1 MLDIIKQ
8 LLDKDLVTEDTRAE
22 IQEAWDQKLL
32 EVKEEAK
39 TEVREEFAKRY
50 EHDKSVMVEAM
61 DRLVNESLKKEIAE
75 FVEDRKQL
83 AAQRVMYKKGVK
95 PHMEMLQKFI
105 TKQLA
110 NEMAELQ
117 QDRKQ
122 MAEQIKTLE
131 SFVTSSL
138 AKELNEFET
147 DKRSV
152 VETRVKLVKE
162 AKEKFAEI
170 RNAFIKKASK
180 IVEQVVSEN
189 ITKEMTQFK
198 EDIKTA
204 RENNFGR
211 KIFEAYASEYLSSYL
226 NETSEVRKMQKQLA
240 EAQAQISEK
249 SKLYE
254 STKIEKDKIEA
265 RHRRDKVLNEMLQPL
280 SGDKKEVMSNLL
292 ETVQT
297 DNLKTAFNKYLPH
310 VMKDARKSSIISES
324 KTESTGN
331 KPQATAQAR
340 QQDEDVINIR
350 KLAGIK

>member
-1 MLDIIKQ
+1 MLDVIKQ
-8 LLDKDLVTEDTRAE
+8 LLDKDLVNEETRVSIE
-22 IQEAWDQKLL
+22 EAWESKLA

-61 DRLVNESLKKEIAE
+61 DRLTNEALTKEIAE

-83 AAQRVMYKKGVK
+83 AAQRVMYKRGVK

-110 NEMAELQ
+110 KEMTELQ
-117 QDRKQ
+117 NDRKSA
-122 MAEQIKTLE
+122 AEQIKTLE
-131 SFVTSSL
+131 AFVTKSL
-138 AKELNEFET
+138 AKELNEFES
-147 DKRSV
+147 DKKSV

-211 KIFEAYASEYLSSYL
+211 KIFEAYASEYLTSYL
-226 NETSEVRKMQKQLA
+226 HETSEIRKMQKQLD
-240 EAQAQISEK
+240 EANQQVEEK
-249 SKLYE
+249 TKLHE
-254 STKIEKDKIEA
+254 SATIEKEKIEA

-280 SGDKKEVMSNLL
+280 SGDKKDVMSNLL

-310 VMKDARKSSIISES
+310 VMKDTKKASIISES
-324 KTESTGN
+324 RTESTGDKKA
-331 KPQATAQAR
+331 KPQAKE
-340 QQDEDVINIR
+340 QDEDVVDIR
-350 KLAGIK
+350 KLAGIN

>member
-1 MLDIIKQ
+1 MLDVIKQ
-8 LLDKDLVTEDTRAE
+8 LLDKDLVNEETRASIE
-22 IQEAWDQKLL
+22 EAWESKLA

-61 DRLVNESLKKEIAE
+61 DRLTNEALKKEIAE

-83 AAQRVMYKKGVK
+83 AAQRVMYKRGVK

-110 NEMAELQ
+110 KEMTELQ
-117 QDRKQ
+117 NDRKSAAQ
-122 MAEQIKTLE
+122 QIKTLE
-131 SFVTSSL
+131 AFVTKSL
-138 AKELNEFET
+138 AKELNEFES
-147 DKRSV
+147 DKKSV

-198 EDIKTA
+198 DDIKVA

-211 KIFEAYASEYLSSYL
+211 KIFEAYTSEYLTSYL
-226 NETSEVRKMQKQLA
+226 HETSEIRKLQSKLNEA
-240 EAQAQISEK
+240 EGKISETSKLLESEKIQK
-249 SKLYE
+249 SK
-254 STKIEKDKIEA
+254 IEN
-265 RHRRDKVLNEMLQPL
+265 RHKRDRVLNEMLQPL
-280 SGDKKEVMSNLL
+280 SGDKKDVMSNLL

-310 VMKDARKSSIISES
+310 VMKDAKKASIISES
-324 KTESTGN
+324 RTESTGDKKA
-331 KPQATAQAR
+331 KPQAKE
-340 QQDEDVINIR
+340 QDEDVISIR
-350 KLAGIK
+350 KLAGIN

>member
-1 MLDIIKQ
+1 MLDVIKQ
-8 LLDKDLVTEDTRAE
+8 LLDKDLVNEETRASIE
-22 IQEAWDQKLL
+22 EAWESKLA

-61 DRLVNESLKKEIAE
+61 DRLTNEALKKEIAE

-83 AAQRVMYKKGVK
+83 AAQRVMYKRGVK

-110 NEMAELQ
+110 KEMTELQ
-117 QDRKQ
+117 NDRKSA
-122 MAEQIKTLE
+122 AEQIKTLE
-131 SFVTSSL
+131 AFVTKSL
-138 AKELNEFET
+138 AKELNEFES
-147 DKRSV
+147 DKKSV

-198 EDIKTA
+198 DDIKVA

-211 KIFEAYASEYLSSYL
+211 KIFEAYTSEYLTSYL
-226 NETSEVRKMQKQLA
+226 HETSEIRKLQSKLNEA
-240 EAQAQISEK
+240 EGKISETSKLLESEKIQK
-249 SKLYE
+249 SK
-254 STKIEKDKIEA
+254 IEN
-265 RHRRDKVLNEMLQPL
+265 RHKRDRVLNEMLQPL
-280 SGDKKEVMSNLL
+280 SGDKKDVMSNLL

-310 VMKDARKSSIISES
+310 VMKDAKKASIISES
-324 KTESTGN
+324 RTESTGDKKA
-331 KPQATAQAR
+331 KPQAKE
-340 QQDEDVINIR
+340 QDEDVISIR
-350 KLAGIK
+350 KLAGIN

>member
-1 MLDIIKQ
+1 MLDVIKQ
-8 LLDKDLVTEDTRAE
+8 LLDKDLVTEETRTQIE
-22 IQEAWDQKLL
+22 EAWEAKLS
-32 EVKEEAK
+32 EVKETAK
-39 TEVREEFAKRY
+39 AELREEFAQRY
-50 EHDKSVMVEAM
+50 EHDKAQMVEAV
-61 DRLVNESLKKEIAE
+61 DRMMTEGLTKEIAE

-83 AAQRVMYKKGVK
+83 AAQRVEYKKNMK

-105 TKQLA
+105 STQLA
-110 NEMAELQ
+110 NEMKELHT
-117 QDRKQ
+117 DRAQ

-162 AKEKFAEI
+162 AKQKFAEI
-170 RNAFIKKASK
+170 RSAFIKKASK
-180 IVEQVVSEN
+180 VVETMVSES

-226 NETSEVRKMQKQLA
+226 NETSEVRKMQKQLD
-240 EAQAQISEK
+240 EAQAKIAENEK
-249 SKLYE
+249 LLE
-254 STKIEKDKIEA
+254 STTIEKKKVEA
-265 RHRRDKVLNEMLQPL
+265 EYKRDRVLSEMLQPL
-280 SGDKKEVMSNLL
+280 SGDKREVMSNLL

-297 DNLKTAFNKYLPH
+297 DKLQTAFNKYLPH
-310 VMKDARKSSIISES
+310 VMKDTKRASIISES
-324 KTESTGN
+324 KTESTGDRQA
-331 KPQATAQAR
+331 KPQAKETT
-340 QQDEDVINIR
+340 EEVNYFR

>member
-1 MLDIIKQ
+1 MLDVIKQ
-8 LLDKDLVTEDTRAE
+8 LLDKDLVTEETRTQIE
-22 IQEAWDQKLL
+22 EAWEAKLS
-32 EVKEEAK
+32 EVKETAK
-39 TEVREEFAKRY
+39 AELREEFAQRY
-50 EHDKSVMVEAM
+50 EHDKAQMVEAV
-61 DRLVNESLKKEIAE
+61 DRMMTEGLTKEIAE

-83 AAQRVMYKKGVK
+83 AAQRVEYKKNMK

-105 TKQLA
+105 STQLA
-110 NEMAELQ
+110 NEMKELHT
-117 QDRKQ
+117 DRAQ

-162 AKEKFAEI
+162 AKQKFAEI
-170 RNAFIKKASK
+170 RSAFIKKASK
-180 IVEQVVSEN
+180 VVETMVSES

-226 NETSEVRKMQKQLA
+226 NETSEVRKMQKQLD
-240 EAQAQISEK
+240 EAQAKIAENEK
-249 SKLYE
+249 LLE
-254 STKIEKDKIEA
+254 STTIEKKKVEA
-265 RHRRDKVLNEMLQPL
+265 EYKRDRVLSEMLQPL
-280 SGDKKEVMSNLL
+280 SGEKREVMSNLL

-297 DNLKTAFNKYLPH
+297 DKLQTAFNKYLPP
-310 VMKDARKSSIISES
+310 VMKDTKRASIISES
-324 KTESTGN
+324 KTETTGDRQA
-331 KPQATAQAR
+331 KPQAKETT
-340 QQDEDVINIR
+340 EEVNYFR

>member
-1 MLDIIKQ
+1 MLDVIKQ
-8 LLDKDLVTEDTRAE
+8 LLDKDLVNEETRAE
-22 IQEAWDQKLL
+22 IQEAWDQKLS

-39 TEVREEFAKRY
+39 TEVREEFAQRY

-61 DRLVNESLKKEIAE
+61 DRLTNEALKKEIAE

-83 AAQRVMYKKGVK
+83 AAQRVMYKRGVK

-110 NEMAELQ
+110 KEMTELQ
-117 QDRKQ
+117 NDRKSA
-122 MAEQIKTLE
+122 AEQIKTLE
-131 SFVTSSL
+131 AFVTKSL
-138 AKELNEFET
+138 AKELNEFES
-147 DKRSV
+147 DKKSV

-198 EDIKTA
+198 DDIKVA

-211 KIFEAYASEYLSSYL
+211 KIFEAYTSEYLTSYL
-226 NETSEVRKMQKQLA
+226 HETSEIRKLQSKLNEA
-240 EAQAQISEK
+240 EGKISETSKLLESEKIQK
-249 SKLYE
+249 SK
-254 STKIEKDKIEA
+254 IEN
-265 RHRRDKVLNEMLQPL
+265 RHKRDRVLNEMLQPL
-280 SGDKKEVMSNLL
+280 SGDKKDVMSNLL

-310 VMKDARKSSIISES
+310 VMKDTKKASIISES
-324 KTESTGN
+324 RTESTGDKKA
-331 KPQATAQAR
+331 KPQAKE
-340 QQDEDVINIR
+340 QDEDVVDIR
-350 KLAGIK
+350 KLAGIN

>member
-1 MLDIIKQ
+1 MLDVIKQ
-8 LLDKDLVTEDTRAE
+8 LLDKDLVTEDTRAA
-22 IQEAWDQKLL
+22 IQEAWDQKYA

-39 TEVREEFAKRY
+39 TEVREEFASRY

-61 DRLVNESLKKEIAE
+61 DRLMNEQLSKEIAE
-75 FVEDRKQL
+75 FVEDKKQL
-83 AAQRVMYKKGVK
+83 AAQRVMYKRGVK
-95 PHMEMLQKFI
+95 PHMETLQKFV
-105 TKQLA
+105 TRQLA
-110 NEMAELQ
+110 QEMAELQ
-117 QDRKQ
+117 ADRKS
-122 MAEQIKTLE
+122 MAEQVKTLE

-198 EDIKTA
+198 DDIKVA

-211 KIFEAYASEYLSSYL
+211 KIFEAYTSEYLTSYL
-226 NETSEVRKMQKQLA
+226 HETSEIRKLQSKLDEA
-240 EAQAQISEK
+240 EQQISEK
-249 SKLYE
+249 AKLLE
-254 STKIEKDKIEA
+254 SEKIAKSKIEN
-265 RHRRDKVLNEMLQPL
+265 RHRRDKVLNEMLTPL
-280 SGDKKEVMSNLL
+280 SGDKKDVMSNLL

-310 VMKDARKSSIISES
+310 VMKDTKKASIISES
-324 KTESTGN
+324 RTEKTGDKEA
-331 KPQATAQAR
+331 KPQAKETDA
-340 QQDEDVINIR
+340 DIIDVR
-350 KLAGIK
+350 KLAGIN

>member
-1 MLDIIKQ
+1 MLEVIKQ
-8 LLDKDLVTEDTRAE
+8 LLDKDLVNEETRVSIE
-22 IQEAWDQKLL
+22 EAWESKLA

-61 DRLVNESLKKEIAE
+61 DRLTNEALKKEIAE

-83 AAQRVMYKKGVK
+83 AAQRVMYKRGVK

-110 NEMAELQ
+110 KEMTELQ
-117 QDRKQ
+117 NDRKSA
-122 MAEQIKTLE
+122 AEQIKTLE
-131 SFVTSSL
+131 AFVTKSL
-138 AKELNEFET
+138 AKELNEFES
-147 DKRSV
+147 DKKSV

-198 EDIKTA
+198 DDIKVA

-211 KIFEAYASEYLSSYL
+211 KIFEAYTSEYLTSYL
-226 NETSEVRKMQKQLA
+226 HETSEIRKLQSKLNEA
-240 EAQAQISEK
+240 EGKISETSKLLESEKIQK
-249 SKLYE
+249 SK
-254 STKIEKDKIEA
+254 IEN
-265 RHRRDKVLNEMLQPL
+265 RHKRDRVLNEMLQPL
-280 SGDKKEVMSNLL
+280 SGDKKDVMSNLL

-310 VMKDARKSSIISES
+310 VMKDTKKASIISES
-324 KTESTGN
+324 RTESTGDKKA
-331 KPQATAQAR
+331 KPQAKE
-340 QQDEDVINIR
+340 QDEDVVDIR
-350 KLAGIK
+350 KLAGIN

>member
-1 MLDIIKQ
+1 MLDVIKQ
-8 LLDKDLVTEDTRAE
+8 LLDKDLVTEETRTQIE
-22 IQEAWDQKLL
+22 EAWEAKLS
-32 EVKEEAK
+32 EVKETAK
-39 TEVREEFAKRY
+39 AELREEFAQRY
-50 EHDKSVMVEAM
+50 EHDKAQMVEAV
-61 DRLVNESLKKEIAE
+61 DRMMTEGLTKEIAE

-83 AAQRVMYKKGVK
+83 AAQRVEYKKNMK

-105 TKQLA
+105 TSQLA
-110 NEMAELQ
+110 NEMKELQ
-117 QDRKQ
+117 QDKAQ
-122 MAEQIKTLE
+122 MAEQVKTLE

-162 AKEKFAEI
+162 AKQKFAEI
-170 RNAFIKKASK
+170 RSAFIKKASK
-180 IVEQVVSEN
+180 VVETMVSES

-226 NETSEVRKMQKQLA
+226 NETSEVRKMQKQLD
-240 EAQAQISEK
+240 EAQAKIAENEK
-249 SKLYE
+249 LLE
-254 STKIEKDKIEA
+254 STTIEKKKVEA
-265 RHRRDKVLNEMLQPL
+265 EYKRDRVLSEMLQPL
-280 SGDKKEVMSNLL
+280 SGEKREVMSNLL

-297 DNLKTAFNKYLPH
+297 DKLQTAFNKYLPH
-310 VMKDARKSSIISES
+310 VMKDAKRASIISES
-324 KTESTGN
+324 KTESTGDRQA
-331 KPQATAQAR
+331 KPQAKETT
-340 QQDEDVINIR
+340 EEVNYFR

>member
-1 MLDIIKQ
+1 MLDVIKQ
-8 LLDKDLVTEDTRAE
+8 LLDKDLVTEETRQSIE
-22 IQEAWDQKLL
+22 EAWEQKLA
-32 EVKEEAK
+32 EVKETAK

-61 DRLVNESLKKEIAE
+61 DRLTNEALKKEIAE

-83 AAQRVMYKKGVK
+83 AAQRVMYKRGIK

-110 NEMAELQ
+110 NEMAELHK
-117 QDRKQ
+117 DRTEA
-122 MAEQIKTLE
+122 AEQIKTLE
-131 SFVTSSL
+131 TFVTSTL
-138 AKELNEFET
+138 AKELNEFES

-198 EDIKTA
+198 DDIKVA

-211 KIFEAYASEYLSSYL
+211 KIFEAYTSEYLTSYL
-226 NETSEVRKMQKQLA
+226 HETSEIRKLQSKLDEA
-240 EAQAQISEK
+240 ELLESEK
-249 SKLYE
+249 IAKS
-254 STKIEKDKIEA
+254 KIEN
-265 RHRRDKVLNEMLQPL
+265 RHRRDKVLNEMLTPL
-280 SGDKKEVMSNLL
+280 SGDKKDVMSNLL

-310 VMKDARKSSIISES
+310 VMKDTKKASIISES
-324 KTESTGN
+324 RTEKTGDKEA
-331 KPQATAQAR
+331 KPQAKETDA
-340 QQDEDVINIR
+340 DIIDVR
-350 KLAGIK
+350 KLAGIN

>member
-22 IQEAWDQKLL
+22 IQEAWDQKVS

-117 QDRKQ
+117 ADKKQ
-122 MAEQIKTLE
+122 MAEQVKTLE
-131 SFVTSSL
+131 AFVTSSL

-198 EDIKTA
+198 DDIKVA

-211 KIFEAYASEYLSSYL
+211 KIFEAYTSEYLTSYL
-226 NETSEVRKMQKQLA
+226 HETSEIRKLQSKLDEA
-240 EAQAQISEK
+240 EQQISEK
-249 SKLYE
+249 AKLLE
-254 STKIEKDKIEA
+254 SEKIAKSKIEN
-265 RHRRDKVLNEMLQPL
+265 RHRRDKVLNEMLTPL
-280 SGDKKEVMSNLL
+280 SGDKKDVMSNLL

-310 VMKDARKSSIISES
+310 VMKDTKKASIISES
-324 KTESTGN
+324 RTEKTGDKEA
-331 KPQATAQAR
+331 KPQAKETDA
-340 QQDEDVINIR
+340 DIIDVR
-350 KLAGIK
+350 KLAGIN

>member
-1 MLDIIKQ
+1 MLDVIKQ
-8 LLDKDLVTEDTRAE
+8 LLDKDLVTEETRTQIE
-22 IQEAWDQKLL
+22 EAWEAKLS
-32 EVKEEAK
+32 EVKETAK
-39 TEVREEFAKRY
+39 AELREEFAQRY
-50 EHDKSVMVEAM
+50 EHDKAQMVEAV
-61 DRLVNESLKKEIAE
+61 DRMMTEGLTKEIAE

-83 AAQRVMYKKGVK
+83 AAQRVEYKKNMK

-105 TKQLA
+105 STQLA
-110 NEMAELQ
+110 NEMKELHT
-117 QDRKQ
+117 DRAQ

-162 AKEKFAEI
+162 AKQKFAEI
-170 RNAFIKKASK
+170 RSAFIKKASK
-180 IVEQVVSEN
+180 VVETMVSES

-226 NETSEVRKMQKQLA
+226 NETSEVRKMQKQLD
-240 EAQAQISEK
+240 EAQAKIAENEK
-249 SKLYE
+249 LLE
-254 STKIEKDKIEA
+254 STTIEKKKVEA
-265 RHRRDKVLNEMLQPL
+265 EYKRDRVLSEMLQPL
-280 SGDKKEVMSNLL
+280 SGEKREVMSNLL

-297 DNLKTAFNKYLPH
+297 DKLQTAFNKYLPH
-310 VMKDARKSSIISES
+310 VMKDTKRASIISES
-324 KTESTGN
+324 KTETTGDRQA
-331 KPQATAQAR
+331 KPQAKETT
-340 QQDEDVINIR
+340 EEVNYFR

>member
-1 MLDIIKQ
+1 MLDVIKQ
-8 LLDKDLVTEDTRAE
+8 LLDKDLVTEETRTQIE
-22 IQEAWDQKLL
+22 EAWEAKLS
-32 EVKEEAK
+32 EVKETAK
-39 TEVREEFAKRY
+39 AELREEFAQRY
-50 EHDKSVMVEAM
+50 EHDKAQMVEAV
-61 DRLVNESLKKEIAE
+61 DRMMTEGLTKEIAE

-83 AAQRVMYKKGVK
+83 AAQRVEYKKNMK

-105 TKQLA
+105 STQLA
-110 NEMAELQ
+110 NEMKELHT
-117 QDRKQ
+117 DRAQ

-162 AKEKFAEI
+162 AKQKFAEI
-170 RNAFIKKASK
+170 RSAFIKKASK
-180 IVEQVVSEN
+180 VVETMVSES

-226 NETSEVRKMQKQLA
+226 SETSEVRKMQKQLD
-240 EAQAQISEK
+240 EAQAKIAENEK
-249 SKLYE
+249 LLE
-254 STKIEKDKIEA
+254 STTIEKKKVEA
-265 RHRRDKVLNEMLQPL
+265 EYKRDRVLSEMLQPL
-280 SGDKKEVMSNLL
+280 SGDKREVMSNLL

-297 DNLKTAFNKYLPH
+297 DKLQTAFNKYLPH
-310 VMKDARKSSIISES
+310 VMKDTKRASIISES
-324 KTESTGN
+324 KTESTGDRQA
-331 KPQATAQAR
+331 KPQAKETT
-340 QQDEDVINIR
+340 EEVNYFR

>member
-1 MLDIIKQ
+1 MLDVIKQ
-8 LLDKDLVTEDTRAE
+8 LLDKDLVNEETRVSIE
-22 IQEAWDQKLL
+22 EAWESKLA

-61 DRLVNESLKKEIAE
+61 DRLTNEALKKEIAE

-83 AAQRVMYKKGVK
+83 AAQRVMYKRGVK

-110 NEMAELQ
+110 KEMTELQ
-117 QDRKQ
+117 NDRKSA
-122 MAEQIKTLE
+122 AEQIKTLE
-131 SFVTSSL
+131 AFVTKSL
-138 AKELNEFET
+138 AKELNEFES
-147 DKRSV
+147 DKKSV

-198 EDIKTA
+198 DDIKVA

-211 KIFEAYASEYLSSYL
+211 KIFEAYTSEYLTSYL
-226 NETSEVRKMQKQLA
+226 HETSEIRKLQSKLNEA
-240 EAQAQISEK
+240 EGKISETSKLLESEKIQK
-249 SKLYE
+249 SK
-254 STKIEKDKIEA
+254 IEN
-265 RHRRDKVLNEMLQPL
+265 RHKRDRVLNEMLQPL
-280 SGDKKEVMSNLL
+280 SGDKKDVMSNLL

-297 DNLKTAFNKYLPH
+297 DNLKTDFNKYLPH
-310 VMKDARKSSIISES
+310 VMKDAKKASIISES
-324 KTESTGN
+324 RTESTGDKKA
-331 KPQATAQAR
+331 KPQAKE
-340 QQDEDVINIR
+340 QDEDVISIR
-350 KLAGIK
+350 KLAGIN

>member
-1 MLDIIKQ
+1 MLDVIKQ
-8 LLDKDLVTEDTRAE
+8 LLDKDLVNEETRVSIE
-22 IQEAWDQKLL
+22 EAWESKLA

-61 DRLVNESLKKEIAE
+61 DRLTNEALKKEIAE

-83 AAQRVMYKKGVK
+83 AAQRVMYKRGVK

-110 NEMAELQ
+110 KEMTELQ
-117 QDRKQ
+117 NDRKSA
-122 MAEQIKTLE
+122 AEQIKTLE
-131 SFVTSSL
+131 AFVTKSL
-138 AKELNEFET
+138 AKELNEFES
-147 DKRSV
+147 DKKSV

-198 EDIKTA
+198 DDIKVA

-211 KIFEAYASEYLSSYL
+211 KIFEAYTSEYLTSYL
-226 NETSEVRKMQKQLA
+226 HETSEIRKLQSKLNEA
-240 EAQAQISEK
+240 EGKISETSKLLESEKIQK
-249 SKLYE
+249 SK
-254 STKIEKDKIEA
+254 IEN
-265 RHRRDKVLNEMLQPL
+265 RHKRDRVLNEMLQPL
-280 SGDKKEVMSNLL
+280 SGDKKDVMSNLL

-310 VMKDARKSSIISES
+310 VMKDAKKASIISES
-324 KTESTGN
+324 RTESTGDKKA
-331 KPQATAQAR
+331 KPQAKE
-340 QQDEDVINIR
+340 QDEDVVDIR
-350 KLAGIK
+350 KLAGIN

>member
-1 MLDIIKQ
+1 MLDVIKQ
-8 LLDKDLVTEDTRAE
+8 LLDKDLVNEETRVSIE
-22 IQEAWDQKLL
+22 EAWESKLA

-61 DRLVNESLKKEIAE
+61 DRLTNEALKKEIAE

-83 AAQRVMYKKGVK
+83 AAQRVMYKRGVK

-110 NEMAELQ
+110 KEMTELQ
-117 QDRKQ
+117 NDRKSA
-122 MAEQIKTLE
+122 AEQIKTLE
-131 SFVTSSL
+131 AFVTKSL
-138 AKELNEFET
+138 AKELNEFES
-147 DKRSV
+147 DKKSV

-198 EDIKTA
+198 DDIKVA

-211 KIFEAYASEYLSSYL
+211 KIFEAYTSEYLTSYL
-226 NETSEVRKMQKQLA
+226 HETSEIRKLQSKLNEA
-240 EAQAQISEK
+240 EGKISETSKLLESEKIQK
-249 SKLYE
+249 SK
-254 STKIEKDKIEA
+254 IEN
-265 RHRRDKVLNEMLQPL
+265 RHKRDRVLNEMLQPL
-280 SGDKKEVMSNLL
+280 SGDKKDVMSNLL

-310 VMKDARKSSIISES
+310 VMKDAKKASIISES
-324 KTESTGN
+324 RTESTGDKKA
-331 KPQATAQAR
+331 KPQAKE
-340 QQDEDVINIR
+340 QDEDVISIR
-350 KLAGIK
+350 KLAGIN

>member
-1 MLDIIKQ
+1 MLDVIKQ
-8 LLDKDLVTEDTRAE
+8 LLDKDLVTEETRTQIE
-22 IQEAWDQKLL
+22 EAWEAKLS
-32 EVKEEAK
+32 EVKETAK
-39 TEVREEFAKRY
+39 AELREEFAQRY
-50 EHDKSVMVEAM
+50 EHDKAQMVEAV
-61 DRLVNESLKKEIAE
+61 DRMMTEGLTKEIAE

-83 AAQRVMYKKGVK
+83 AAQRVEYKKNMK
-95 PHMEMLQKFI
+95 PHMEMLRKFI
-105 TKQLA
+105 SSQLA
-110 NEMAELQ
+110 NEMKELHT
-117 QDRKQ
+117 DRAQ

-162 AKEKFAEI
+162 AKQKFAEI
-170 RNAFIKKASK
+170 RSAFIKKASK
-180 IVEQVVSEN
+180 VVETMVSES

-226 NETSEVRKMQKQLA
+226 NETSEVRKMQKQLD
-240 EAQAQISEK
+240 EAQAKITENEK
-249 SKLYE
+249 LLE
-254 STKIEKDKIEA
+254 STSIEKKKIEA
-265 RHRRDKVLNEMLQPL
+265 EYKRDRVLSEMLQPL
-280 SGDKKEVMSNLL
+280 SGDKREVMSNLL

-297 DNLKTAFNKYLPH
+297 DKLQTAFNKYLPH
-310 VMKDARKSSIISES
+310 VMKDTKRASIISES
-324 KTESTGN
+324 KTESTGDRQA
-331 KPQATAQAR
+331 KPQAKETT
-340 QQDEDVINIR
+340 EEVNYFR

>member
-1 MLDIIKQ
+1 MLDVIKQ
-8 LLDKDLVTEDTRAE
+8 LLDKDLVNEETRVSIE
-22 IQEAWDQKLL
+22 EAWESKLA

-61 DRLVNESLKKEIAE
+61 DRLTNEALTKEIAE

-83 AAQRVMYKKGVK
+83 AAQRVMYKRGVK

-110 NEMAELQ
+110 KEMTELQ
-117 QDRKQ
+117 NDRKSA
-122 MAEQIKTLE
+122 AEQIKTLE
-131 SFVTSSL
+131 AFVTKSL
-138 AKELNEFET
+138 AKELNEFES
-147 DKRSV
+147 DKKSV

-198 EDIKTA
+198 DDIKVA

-211 KIFEAYASEYLSSYL
+211 KIFEAYTSEYLTSYL
-226 NETSEVRKMQKQLA
+226 HETSEIRKLQSKLNEA
-240 EAQAQISEK
+240 EGKISETSKLLESEKIQK
-249 SKLYE
+249 SK
-254 STKIEKDKIEA
+254 IEN
-265 RHRRDKVLNEMLQPL
+265 RHKRDRVLNEMLQPL
-280 SGDKKEVMSNLL
+280 SGDKKDVMSNLL

-310 VMKDARKSSIISES
+310 VMKDAKKASIISES
-324 KTESTGN
+324 RTESTGDKKA
-331 KPQATAQAR
+331 KPQAKE
-340 QQDEDVINIR
+340 QDEDVVDIR
-350 KLAGIK
+350 KLAGIN

>member
-1 MLDIIKQ
+1 
-8 LLDKDLVTEDTRAE
+8 
-22 IQEAWDQKLL
+22 
-32 EVKEEAK
+32 
-39 TEVREEFAKRY
+39 
-50 EHDKSVMVEAM
+50 
-61 DRLVNESLKKEIAE
+61 
-75 FVEDRKQL
+75 
-83 AAQRVMYKKGVK
+83 
-95 PHMEMLQKFI
+95 MLQKFI

-117 QDRKQ
+117 QDKKQ

-138 AKELNEFET
+138 AKELTEFEA
-147 DKRSV
+147 DKKAV

-170 RNAFIKKASK
+170 RSAFIKKASK

-240 EAQAQISEK
+240 EAQTQIDEK
-249 SKLYE
+249 AKLYE
-254 STKIEKDKIEA
+254 STKIEKDKIES
-265 RHRRDKVLNEMLQPL
+265 RHRRDKILNEMLQPL

-310 VMKDARKSSIISES
+310 VMKDARKPTIISES
-324 KTESTGN
+324 KTETTGD
-331 KPQATAQAR
+331 KPKATTQANET
-340 QQDEDVINIR
+340 DEDVINIR
-350 KLAGIK
+350 KLAGIN